1 MSYCTKHKPSKPS
14 KPLKSTV
21 TTSSACTYR
30 RTGTFVVVKKRD
42 LKLEKLKTLSLT
54 ELLKEL

>member
-1 MSYCTKHKPSKPS
+1 MSYCTKHKPS